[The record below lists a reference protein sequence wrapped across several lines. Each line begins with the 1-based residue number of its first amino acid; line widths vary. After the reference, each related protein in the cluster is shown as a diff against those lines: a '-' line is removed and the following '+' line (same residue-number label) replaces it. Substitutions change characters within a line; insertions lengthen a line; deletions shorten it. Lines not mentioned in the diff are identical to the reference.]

1 MEEPS
6 ELQPEENKGSV
17 EKSTKRK
24 LKTPAQLKG
33 LEKFYTEHKYPT
45 EELKTEIAEV
55 LGLTEKQVSGWFCHR
70 RLKDKRLLKEE
81 ANANGRQDRSS
92 GVIQDRGSGLGQDS
106 CGSSKHGDYKYLD
119 PKEVES
125 HGIYNRELS
134 VADMTYGRRNHFSEN
149 ASGMDDTSS
158 ESSSFLQDRLYH
170 QGQDPYETEPS
181 RYLAP
186 SRALPPLNPKGANN
200 MGYKPSG
207 YLKVKGDIEH
217 AAITA
222 VKKQLGRNYQEDGPL
237 LGIEFDPLPPGAFE
251 FQTED
256 PVPETYC
263 IADRALLT
271 SPEIS
276 SVKRRPGVSSRY
288 DTYYTKHSSQDTQMD
303 GVGFSSLHDSDVHD
317 KQDKKP
323 FHGTKH
329 RQTLQG
335 YANHF
340 PARNTSLDLHEFS
353 NGEAAYNITK
363 NHRKDTKWGVEGMR
377 SDSASNHSDHHE
389 ENLPVKHTDFLQSDY
404 DNINPKNAQRN
415 VHADFLQYDY
425 DNTNPKNVQRGE
437 HIKPKPSN
445 SIRNS
450 QGSVDTEER
459 GLSTKMA
466 KEGIFKGDKKAKK
479 QYRDAGGAGMLSN
492 ETMVA
497 KRLKANTFAP
507 YNMKQFP
514 VAEIEPRKNQ
524 RSAADIPSSFSE
536 DETADTS
543 SSLD

>member
-1 MEEPS
+1 MEESS
-6 ELQPEENKGSV
+6 ELQPEENKASA
-17 EKSTKRK
+17 EKNPKRK

-45 EELKTEIAEV
+45 EELKLAIAEE
-55 LGLTEKQVSGWFCHR
+55 LELTEKQVSGWFCHR

-81 ANANGRQDRSS
+81 ANAAANGRQDRSS

-125 HGIYNRELS
+125 HDLYNRDLS

-149 ASGMDDTSS
+149 VSGMDDTSS
-158 ESSSFLQDRLYH
+158 ESSSFLQDRLYP

-181 RYLAP
+181 RYLAH
-186 SRALPPLNPKGANN
+186 SKALPPLNPKGTVN

-207 YLKVKGDIEH
+207 YLKVKGEIEH

-222 VKKQLGRNYQEDGPL
+222 VKKQLGRNYREDGPL
-237 LGIEFDPLPPGAFE
+237 LGVEFDPLPPGAFE
-251 FQTED
+251 CQPED
-256 PVPETYC
+256 PVHEPYS
-263 IADRALLT
+263 IADPALLN

-276 SVKRRPGVSSRY
+276 TVKRRPGLSSRY
-288 DTYYTKHSSQDTQMD
+288 DSYYTKHSSQDNHMEGDDFGSFQ
-303 GVGFSSLHDSDVHD
+303 DSDIHD
-317 KQDKKP
+317 KQDKKA

-329 RQTLQG
+329 RQAFQSN
-335 YANHF
+335 AARF
-340 PARNTSLDLHEFS
+340 PGRNSPLDLYEDS
-353 NGEAAYNITK
+353 TGEAAYNITK
-363 NHRKDTKWGVEGMR
+363 NHRKDIKRGVEGMR
-377 SDSASNHSDHHE
+377 SDSASNHSDHYE
-389 ENLPVKHTDFLQSDY
+389 ENLAVKHADFDY
-404 DNINPKNAQRN
+404 DNINPKNVQRS
-415 VHADFLQYDY
+415 VPADYLQHEYDKI
-425 DNTNPKNVQRGE
+425 NPKNAQRSE
-437 HIKPKPSN
+437 HVKSKPSN

-450 QGSVDTEER
+450 RGSVDTEER
-459 GLSTKMA
+459 GLSSRMA
-466 KEGIFKGDKKAKK
+466 KEELFKGDKKAKK
-479 QYRDAGGAGMLSN
+479 QYRDASGAGMLSN

-497 KRLKANTFAP
+497 KRLKTNSFQP
-507 YNMKQFP
+507 YIMKQLP

-524 RSAADIPSSFSE
+524 RSAAEMPSSFSE